1 MNDKIINLQKRI
13 NIKFKNLNNLKKSIT
28 HKSYDSFNNYEK
40 LEFLGDRI
48 LGFVISKK
56 LIELYP
62 NEKEGVLDKKLASL
76 VNKNKCLE
84 VAKIIGLEKFILV
97 GNKNSKNKVENKIVA
112 DSIEALIG
120 AIYYDKGFEISEK
133 FILNMWKGFISS
145 SEETI
150 IDSKTKL
157 QEYSLKKFKTLPIY
171 KLISKSGPKHKP
183 KFIISVRL
191 QDSKFFNGQGDSK
204 KKAEQDAAKNLLN
217 NSKILWFGLIMAIY

>member
-1 MNDKIINLQKRI
+1 MSDKLNNLQKKI
-13 NIKFKNLNNLKKSIT
+13 NIKFKNLNYLKKSIT
-28 HKSYDSFNNYEK
+28 HKSHDPLNNYEK

-76 VNKNKCLE
+76 VNKNLCLE

-97 GNKNSKNKVENKIVA
+97 GNKSAKAKVENKIIA

-120 AIYYDKGFEISEK
+120 AIYYDKGFEVTEK
-133 FILNMWKGFISS
+133 FILNMWKNFINL

-150 IDSKTKL
+150 FDSKTKL
-157 QEYSLKKFKTLPIY
+157 QEYSLKKFKSLPIY
-171 KLISKSGPKHKP
+171 KLVSSSGPKHKP
-183 KFIISVRL
+183 KFTISVRL
-191 QDSKFFNGQGDSK
+191 KDTKLYEGSGDSK
-204 KKAEQDAAKNLLN
+204 KKAEQNAAKKLLDN
-217 NSKILWFGLIMAIY
+217 IK

>member
-1 MNDKIINLQKRI
+1 MKDKLINLQKKI
-13 NIKFKNLNNLKKSIT
+13 NIKFKDLNNLKKSIT
-28 HKSYDSFNNYEK
+28 HKSFDSVNNYEK

-62 NEKEGVLDKKLASL
+62 SEKEGVLDKKLASL

-84 VAKIIGLEKFILV
+84 VAKTISLEKFILV
-97 GNKNSKNKVENKIVA
+97 GNKNSKAKVENKIIA

-120 AIYYDKGFEISEK
+120 AIYYDKDFEVVEK
-133 FILNMWKGFISS
+133 FILNMWSSFIKL

-157 QEYSLKKFKTLPIY
+157 QEYSLKKFKSLPIY
-171 KLISKSGPKHKP
+171 KLISSTGPKHKP
-183 KFIISVRL
+183 KFTISVKLR
-191 QDSKFFNGQGDSK
+191 DTKFYDGSGNSK
-204 KKAEQDAAKNLLN
+204 KIAEQNAAKKLLDN
-217 NSKILWFGLIMAIY
+217 IN

>member
-1 MNDKIINLQKRI
+1 MSDKLNNLQKKI
-13 NIKFKNLNNLKKSIT
+13 NIKFKNLNYLKKSIT
-28 HKSYDSFNNYEK
+28 HKSHDPLNNYEK

-62 NEKEGVLDKKLASL
+62 KEKEGVLDKKLASL
-76 VNKNKCLE
+76 VNKNQCLE

-97 GNKNSKNKVENKIVA
+97 GNKSAKAKVENKIIA

-120 AIYYDKGFEISEK
+120 AIYYDKGFEVSEK
-133 FILNMWKGFISS
+133 FILNIWKNFINL

-157 QEYSLKKFKTLPIY
+157 QEYSLKKFKSLPIY
-171 KLISKSGPKHKP
+171 KLVSSSGPKHKP
-183 KFIISVRL
+183 KFTISVRL
-191 QDSKFFNGQGDSK
+191 KDTKLFEGSGDSK
-204 KKAEQDAAKNLLN
+204 KKAEQNAAKKLLDN
-217 NSKILWFGLIMAIY
+217 IK

>member
-1 MNDKIINLQKRI
+1 MSDKLNNLQKKI
-13 NIKFKNLNNLKKSIT
+13 SIKFKNLNYLKKSIT
-28 HKSYDSFNNYEK
+28 HKSYDPLNNYEK

-62 NEKEGVLDKKLASL
+62 KEKEGVLDKKLASL
-76 VNKNKCLE
+76 VNKNQCLE

-97 GNKNSKNKVENKIVA
+97 GNKSAKTKVENKIIA

-120 AIYYDKGFEISEK
+120 AIYYDKGFEVSEK
-133 FILNMWKGFISS
+133 FILNMWKNFINL

-157 QEYSLKKFKTLPIY
+157 QEYSLNYFR
-171 KLISKSGPKHKP
+171 
-183 KFIISVRL
+183 FV
-191 QDSKFFNGQGDSK
+191 F
-204 KKAEQDAAKNLLN
+204 
-217 NSKILWFGLIMAIY
+217 

>member
-1 MNDKIINLQKRI
+1 MSDKLNNLQKKI
-13 NIKFKNLNNLKKSIT
+13 SIKFKNLNYLKKSIT
-28 HKSYDSFNNYEK
+28 HKSHDPLNNYEK

-62 NEKEGVLDKKLASL
+62 KEKEGVLDKKLASL
-76 VNKNKCLE
+76 VNKNQCLE

-97 GNKNSKNKVENKIVA
+97 GNKSAKAKVENKIIA

-120 AIYYDKGFEISEK
+120 AIYYDKGFEVSEK
-133 FILNMWKGFISS
+133 FILYRWKNFINL

-157 QEYSLKKFKTLPIY
+157 QEYSLKKFKSLPIY
-171 KLISKSGPKHKP
+171 KLVSSSGPKHKP
-183 KFIISVRL
+183 KFTISVRL
-191 QDSKFFNGQGDSK
+191 KDTKLFEGSGDSK
-204 KKAEQDAAKNLLN
+204 KKAEQNAAKKLLDN
-217 NSKILWFGLIMAIY
+217 IKLK